1 MVILKLEQ
9 HLAMIFV
16 LLVAQCKFRRIVVV
30 LGPSSILFKVFSIKN
45 T

>member
-16 LLVAQCKFRRIVVV
+16 LFAQCKFRRIFVV